1 MGERDENEKTSQNL
15 KTNGEIMNT
24 NKQETP
30 KTEGSPRT
38 GFYTNIMPVL
48 GRDGETLYF
57 FLPGEM
63 TVIEHVNR
71 FKGLLGID
79 YTPKMPSVEKLAA
92 RQRYGLH
99 AKVRVGLSED
109 GQWVTVYLPGNM
121 GRISNHINAY
131 FHALKHPYEKKVKAD
146 AQAVA

>member
-1 MGERDENEKTSQNL
+1 
-15 KTNGEIMNT
+15 MNT

-30 KTEGSPRT
+30 KTEGSQQRT

-57 FLPGEM
+57 FLPGET

-71 FKGLLGID
+71 FKGLLGIE
-79 YTPKMPSVEKLAA
+79 YTPKAPAGEKSPT

-99 AKVRVGLSED
+99 AKVRVGISED
-109 GQWVTVYLPGNM
+109 RQWITLYLPGNM
-121 GRISNHINAY
+121 GRISNHVNAY
-131 FHALKHPYEKKVKAD
+131 KLNRPFERTSANL
-146 AQAVA
+146 AVG